1 MNLQEMI
8 GLSRRCWYQT
18 GGDAKYFAEPKTLD
32 ELEEL
37 ISWGEAEGLPR
48 FLLGH
53 GSNVLFADEGF
64 DGLVIHTKKLR
75 AVRMIGDGLLE
86 AEAGATL
93 QSLVDHANDKGWQG
107 LESFPAIPGT
117 IGGAV
122 WGNAGVCGE
131 QIGDR
136 VSQVRLLEAGSP
148 GQWIDAASLRW
159 GYRCSGIEDRVVA
172 AVRLRLSPGSDPQQ
186 LKNRSRELEEKKRST
201 QPYLPRS
208 CGCIFRNPA
217 GDISAGE
224 WIEKSG
230 LKGISIGGARIST
243 EHANFIVN
251 EGEARS
257 EDIEKL
263 IEQVQR
269 RVRDLFQ
276 VDLVREVIMPGQR
289 GGSR

>member
-1 MNLQEMI
+1 MNLQESI
-8 GLSRRCWYQT
+8 RLSRCCRYRI
-18 GGDAKYFAEPKTLD
+18 GGDARYFAVPNTLD
-32 ELEEL
+32 ELKEL

-64 DGLVIHTKKLR
+64 EGLVIHTKKLK
-75 AVRMIGDGLLE
+75 AVREMEEGLLE
-86 AEAGATL
+86 AEAGVPL
-93 QSLVDHANDKGWQG
+93 ESLVQRANDLGWQG
-107 LESFPAIPGT
+107 LESFPGIPGT

-122 WGNAGVCGE
+122 WGNAGACGE
-131 QIGDR
+131 EIGDR
-136 VSQVRLLEAGSP
+136 VSQVQLMEAG
-148 GQWIDAASLRW
+148 GRGEWIDASSLSW
-159 GYRCSGIEDRVVA
+159 SYRCSGIEDRVVA

-186 LKNRSRELEEKKRST
+186 LKIRSRQLKEQKMST
-201 QPYLPRS
+201 QPYSPPS
-208 CGCIFRNPA
+208 CGCIFRNPDGA
-217 GDISAGE
+217 SAGE
-224 WIEKSG
+224 LIEKSG
-230 LKGISIGGARIST
+230 LKGVAVGGARVSR

-251 EGEARS
+251 EGKASS

-269 RVRDLFQ
+269 AVHEQFQ